1 MLYLLL
7 YGWYVW
13 YNVGMYIRTIQR
25 KNKDGSVVRYIQ
37 LAHNQWDPQ
46 ARCAKAKVLFNFGRE
61 EEVDREAL
69 KRLVKSINRFLGPGE
84 TLRYEAET
92 GAAPLKFITSRPLG
106 GAWVLDRLWE
116 ELGIKGV
123 LETLLKKRQ
132 YKTPV
137 ERAIF
142 AMAAN
147 RALDPMSKRGVEEW
161 VKEDAVIPGVE
172 EIPLQQLY
180 RAMDFLLENEA
191 ELQKQV
197 YYSVANLLNLE
208 VDILYFDTTSTYFE
222 IEDEDEDGGL
232 RRRGHSKDHR
242 PDLPQAV
249 IGLAVTRDGIP
260 VRCWVW
266 PGNTADISVVEQV
279 KKDLIGWKLG
289 RVITVLDRGF
299 NSEDNL
305 RCLQRAGG
313 HYIAGEKLRSGKEN
327 TVQALK
333 RGGRYQT
340 VRDNLEVKEIV
351 VGNGEAR
358 ERYILVRNPEE
369 AARDKAR
376 REKIIKELEEQLPH
390 IKTHAKAVCELM
402 AHPVYGRYLKL
413 DSRSL
418 PKIDRAKIREEEKL
432 DGKYL
437 LRTSDD
443 TLSAEDVALGYKQ
456 LLLVEDAFRT
466 LKSRLELRPVY
477 HRLEDRIR
485 SHVLLCW
492 LALLLIRIA
501 ENRTGQTWCSL
512 RATLQRMQL
521 GEFSGTAGQVRQRTE
536 TTPAQ
541 KQIFKALAVKEPPLL
556 FSINPTAKKNA

>member
-1 MLYLLL
+1 VLYLLL

-69 KRLVKSINRFLGPGE
+69 KRLVKSINRFLGPEE

-92 GAAPLKFITSRPLG
+92 GAAPLKFISSRPLG

-161 VKEDAVIPGVE
+161 VKEDVVIPGVE

-279 KKDLIGWKLG
+279 KKDLVGWKLG

-305 RCLQRAGG
+305 RYLQRAGG

-327 TVQALK
+327 TAEALK
-333 RGGRYQT
+333 RAGRYQT

-485 SHVLLCW
+485 AHVLLCW

-501 ENRTGQTWCSL
+501 ENRTGQTWGSL
-512 RATLQRMQL
+512 RATLQRMHL
-521 GEFSGTAGQVRQRTE
+521 GDFSGTAGQVRQRTE

-541 KQIFKALAVKEPPLL
+541 KQIFKVLAVKEPPLL
-556 FSINPTAKKNA
+556 FSISTTGKRDA

>member
-1 MLYLLL
+1 VLYLLL

-69 KRLVKSINRFLGPGE
+69 KRLVKSINRFLGPEE

-92 GAAPLKFITSRPLG
+92 GAAPLKFISSRPLG

-161 VKEDAVIPGVE
+161 VKEDVVIPGVE

-242 PDLPQAV
+242 LDLPQAV

-279 KKDLIGWKLG
+279 KKDLVGWKLG

-305 RCLQRAGG
+305 RYLQRAGG

-327 TVQALK
+327 TAEALK
-333 RGGRYQT
+333 RAGRYQT

-485 SHVLLCW
+485 AHVLLCW

-501 ENRTGQTWCSL
+501 ENRTGQTWGSL
-512 RATLQRMQL
+512 RATLQRMHL
-521 GEFSGTAGQVRQRTE
+521 GDFSGTAGQVRQRTE

-541 KQIFKALAVKEPPLL
+541 KQIFKVLAVKEPPLL
-556 FSINPTAKKNA
+556 FSISTTGKRDA

>member
-1 MLYLLL
+1 VLYLLL

-69 KRLVKSINRFLGPGE
+69 KRLVKSINRFLGPEE

-92 GAAPLKFITSRPLG
+92 GAAPLKFISSRPLG

-161 VKEDAVIPGVE
+161 VKEDVVIPGVE

-279 KKDLIGWKLG
+279 KKDLVGWKLG

-305 RCLQRAGG
+305 RYLQRAGG

-327 TVQALK
+327 TAEALK
-333 RGGRYQT
+333 RAGRYQT
-340 VRDNLEVKEIV
+340 VRDNLEVKEII

-485 SHVLLCW
+485 AHLLLCW

-501 ENRTGQTWCSL
+501 ENRTGQTWGSL
-512 RATLQRMQL
+512 RATLQRMHL
-521 GEFSGTAGQVRQRTE
+521 GDFSGTAGQVRQRTE

-541 KQIFKALAVKEPPLL
+541 KQIFKVLAVKEPPLL
-556 FSINPTAKKNA
+556 FSISTTGKRDA

>member
-1 MLYLLL
+1 M
-7 YGWYVW
+7 WH
-13 YNVGMYIRTIQR
+13 NVGMYIRTIQR

-46 ARCAKAKVLFNFGRE
+46 AGCAKAKVLFNFGRE
-61 EEVDREAL
+61 EEVDGEAL
-69 KRLVKSINRFLGPGE
+69 KRLVKSINRFLGPEEILRHEAGRTA
-84 TLRYEAET
+84 TL
-92 GAAPLKFITSRPLG
+92 LKFITSRPLG
-106 GAWVLDRLWE
+106 GAWLLDRLWE

-123 LETLLKKRQ
+123 LEALLKKRQ

-137 ERAIF
+137 ERALF

-161 VKEDAVIPGVE
+161 VKEDVVISGVE

-191 ELQKQV
+191 ELQRQV
-197 YYSVANLLNLE
+197 YSSVANLLNLE

-222 IEDEDEDGGL
+222 TEDEDEDGGL
-232 RRRGHSKDHR
+232 RRRGYSKDHR

-279 KKDLIGWKLG
+279 KKDLVGWKLG

-299 NSEDNL
+299 NSKDNL
-305 RCLQRAGG
+305 RYLRRAGG
-313 HYIAGEKLRSGKEN
+313 HYIAGEKLRSGKAKTSE
-327 TVQALK
+327 ALK
-333 RGGRYQT
+333 RAGRYQT

-390 IKTHAKAVCELM
+390 MKSHVKAVCELM
-402 AHPVYGRYLKL
+402 AQPVYGRYLKL

-466 LKSRLELRPVY
+466 LKSRLDLRPVY

-485 SHVLLCW
+485 AHVLLCW
-492 LALLLIRIA
+492 LALLMIRIA
-501 ENRTGQTWCSL
+501 ENRTGQTWSSL
-512 RATLQRMQL
+512 RATLQRMHL

-541 KQIFKALAVKEPPLL
+541 EQIFKALAVKEPPRL
-556 FSINPTAKKNA
+556 FSVKPTVKRNA

>member
-1 MLYLLL
+1 M
-7 YGWYVW
+7 
-13 YNVGMYIRTIQR
+13 
-25 KNKDGSVVRYIQ
+25 
-37 LAHNQWDPQ
+37 
-46 ARCAKAKVLFNFGRE
+46 
-61 EEVDREAL
+61 
-69 KRLVKSINRFLGPGE
+69 
-84 TLRYEAET
+84 
-92 GAAPLKFITSRPLG
+92 
-106 GAWVLDRLWE
+106 
-116 ELGIKGV
+116 
-123 LETLLKKRQ
+123 
-132 YKTPV
+132 
-137 ERAIF
+137 
-142 AMAAN
+142 
-147 RALDPMSKRGVEEW
+147 
-161 VKEDAVIPGVE
+161 
-172 EIPLQQLY
+172 
-180 RAMDFLLENEA
+180 
-191 ELQKQV
+191 
-197 YYSVANLLNLE
+197 
-208 VDILYFDTTSTYFE
+208 
-222 IEDEDEDGGL
+222 
-232 RRRGHSKDHR
+232 
-242 PDLPQAV
+242 
-249 IGLAVTRDGIP
+249 
-260 VRCWVW
+260 RCWVW
-266 PGNTADISVVEQV
+266 PGNTADISVIEQV

-305 RCLQRAGG
+305 RYLQRAGG

-333 RGGRYQT
+333 RAGRYQT

-485 SHVLLCW
+485 AHVLLCW

-512 RATLQRMQL
+512 RATLQRMHL
-521 GEFSGTAGQVRQRTE
+521 GEFSGAAGQVRQRTE

-541 KQIFKALAVKEPPLL
+541 EQIFKALAVKEPPHL
-556 FSINPTAKKNA
+556 FSIIPAAKKDT